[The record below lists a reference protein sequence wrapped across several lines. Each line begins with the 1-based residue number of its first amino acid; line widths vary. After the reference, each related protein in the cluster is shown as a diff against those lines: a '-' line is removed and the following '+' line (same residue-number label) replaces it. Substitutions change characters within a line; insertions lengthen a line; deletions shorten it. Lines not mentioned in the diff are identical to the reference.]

1 MYKKKGKLF
10 IISGPSG
17 AGKSSLISDALVD
30 LEDFVKSV
38 SVTTRPRRR
47 NEKDGEKYRFIS
59 NEQFENLKKNKKLLE
74 FATYCGFSYG
84 TPRDFVQKQ
93 LEAGKNII
101 LEIEVQ
107 GAMQVK
113 NIIKDAYMIFITVP
127 SIINLEE
134 RLCKRNTEDQAEIKK
149 RMKTSEEELKYQ
161 KYYDCII
168 INNNYNEALLNLKNL
183 LNSHK
188 E

>member
-1 MYKKKGKLF
+1 MTKKKGKLF

-17 AGKSSLISDALVD
+17 AGKSSLISDALSGISG
-30 LEDFVKSV
+30 FAKSV
-38 SVTTRPRRR
+38 SVTTRPKRK
-47 NEKDGEKYRFIS
+47 NEKEGEKYLFVS

-74 FATYCGFSYG
+74 FAQYCGYYYG

-93 LEAGKNII
+93 LESGNNII

-127 SIINLEE
+127 SITNLKE
-134 RLCKRNTEDQAEIKK
+134 RLCKRNTENEIEIKK
-149 RMKTSEEELKYQ
+149 RMETSEDELKYQ

-183 LNSHK
+183 LNSQK